1 LEKKNFRIKFND
13 FTSHSSIDE
22 NDEIQ
27 KNREEN
33 ITEKYGLFGGIYKL
47 KLQNYR
53 NKKRI

>member
-27 KNREEN
+27 KNKEVN
-33 ITEKYGLFGGIYKL
+33 ITEKIWHFLVREEFT
-47 KLQNYR
+47 NR
-53 NKKRI
+53 NN